1 METVLAHSFSK
12 LIPRRHL
19 GATRVLGYALTL
31 ADETAWEG
39 ASAVWQARLAPDE
52 CAALSWA
59 ALRSLDRDGALLVA
73 ETVLGGAGAP
83 MPPFLEP
90 MDDALWWA
98 SHAGPNELDAYALS
112 IFRALS
118 PSKRRDFV
126 EFAQEAA

>member
-12 LIPRRHL
+12 LITRRHL

-31 ADETAWEG
+31 ADEAAWEG

-52 CAALSWA
+52 CASLSWA
-59 ALRSLDRDGALLVA
+59 ALRSLSHDDALVVTEA
-73 ETVLGGAGAP
+73 VLGGGGAP
-83 MPPFLEP
+83 LPPFLDP

-98 SHAGPNELDAYALS
+98 ACANSTDLDAYALS

-118 PSKRRDFV
+118 PSKRREFV
-126 EFAQEAA
+126 EYVQEAA

>member
-39 ASAVWQARLAPDE
+39 ASAVWQARLAPEE
-52 CAALSWA
+52 CAALAWA
-59 ALRSLDRDGALLVA
+59 ALRSLDHDGALLVA

-83 MPPFLEP
+83 LPPFLDP

-98 SHAGPNELDAYALS
+98 ACASSTELEAYALS
-112 IFRALS
+112 AFRALS
-118 PSKRRDFV
+118 PSKRREFV
-126 EFAQEAA
+126 EYVQEAA

>member
-1 METVLAHSFSK
+1 METVLAHSFSS

-19 GATRVLGYALTL
+19 RATRVLGYALTL
-31 ADETAWEG
+31 SDEAAWEG
-39 ASAVWQARLAPDE
+39 ASAVWQARLAPVE

-59 ALRSLDRDGALLVA
+59 AMRSLDRDGALLVA

-83 MPPFLEP
+83 LPPFLDP

-98 SHAGPNELDAYALS
+98 ACASPTELEAYALS
-112 IFRALS
+112 TFRALS
-118 PSKRRDFV
+118 PGQRRDFI

>member
-12 LIPRRHL
+12 LITRRHL

-31 ADETAWEG
+31 SDEAGWEG

-59 ALRSLDRDGALLVA
+59 ALRSLSPDDAVVVA

-83 MPPFLEP
+83 LPPFLDP

-98 SHAGPNELDAYALS
+98 ACAGPSELEAYALS
-112 IFRALS
+112 TFRALS